1 MYMCIF
7 KKCHTH
13 VFIAIVKQGRH
24 GLLPTSLAAMSVFV
38 VVICFFAGVVRLYYH
53 VALNQP
59 LHQQVALFS
68 IHCYVI
74 FGLVWVLF
82 LK

>member
-1 MYMCIF
+1 MSLKLFHI
-7 KKCHTH
+7 H

-38 VVICFFAGVVRLYYH
+38 VMMFFAVVRLCYH

-59 LHQQVALFS
+59 LYQQVALFS
-68 IHCYVI
+68 IHLYI
-74 FGLVWVLF
+74 HISGLVWMLF

>member
-1 MYMCIF
+1 
-7 KKCHTH
+7 
-13 VFIAIVKQGRH
+13 
-24 GLLPTSLAAMSVFV
+24 MSVFV
-38 VVICFFAGVVRLYYH
+38 VVIGFFAGVVRLYY
-53 VALNQP
+53 QP

-74 FGLVWVLF
+74 FGLVWMFF

>member
-1 MYMCIF
+1 MSLKLF
-7 KKCHTH
+7 HTH

-24 GLLPTSLAAMSVFV
+24 GLLPASLAAMSVFV
-38 VVICFFAGVVRLYYH
+38 VVMFFAVVRLYYH

-74 FGLVWVLF
+74 SGLVWMLF

>member
-1 MYMCIF
+1 MYVSLKLF
-7 KKCHTH
+7 HTQ
-13 VFIAIVKQGRH
+13 VFIAIAKKGRH

-38 VVICFFAGVVRLYYH
+38 ELIFFAGVVRLYYH

-74 FGLVWVLF
+74 SGFVWILF

>member
-1 MYMCIF
+1 MDC
-7 KKCHTH
+7 C
-13 VFIAIVKQGRH
+13 
-24 GLLPTSLAAMSVFV
+24 LLAMSVFV
-38 VVICFFAGVVRLYYH
+38 VVMFFAGVVRLYYH

-74 FGLVWVLF
+74 SGLVWMLF

>member
-1 MYMCIF
+1 MSLKLFHI
-7 KKCHTH
+7 H
-13 VFIAIVKQGRH
+13 VFIAIVKGRH

-38 VVICFFAGVVRLYYH
+38 VMMFFAVVRLCYH

-59 LHQQVALFS
+59 LYQQVALFS

-74 FGLVWVLF
+74 SGLVWMLF